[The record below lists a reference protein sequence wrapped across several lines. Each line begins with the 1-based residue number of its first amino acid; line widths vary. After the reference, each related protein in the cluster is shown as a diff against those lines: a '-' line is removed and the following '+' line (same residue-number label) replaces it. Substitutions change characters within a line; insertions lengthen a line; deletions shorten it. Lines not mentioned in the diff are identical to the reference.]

1 MALILKQYLYNI
13 QLRLMKLLKSI
24 LFLTFMLFI
33 MATFS
38 QCGVTKK
45 LETNAPLTLGDV
57 YYQQWIAGV
66 QGGGSG
72 INIFTPII
80 SNPNNIMLD
89 SVYFQGK
96 QAKLEFR
103 NNNVFIGRF
112 KSDINKKKDIVM
124 SSDPYAEYGNK
135 VPEIPKKPAFKLL
148 EDECVVSYKIANK
161 VKYFKIENINK
172 KDVLK
177 FMSAPPKKQ

>member
-1 MALILKQYLYNI
+1 
-13 QLRLMKLLKSI
+13 MKLLKSI

-33 MATFS
+33 LATFS
-38 QCGVTKK
+38 QCGVSKK
-45 LETNAPLTLGDV
+45 LETKVPLTIGDV

-72 INIFTPII
+72 INIFIPII
-80 SNPNNIMLD
+80 SNPKNIMLD

-96 QAKLEFR
+96 QAKLEYT

-112 KSDINKKKDIVM
+112 ESEISQKKDIVM
-124 SSDPYAEYGNK
+124 SSDPYAEYGNE
-135 VPEIPKKPAFKLL
+135 VPKISKKPHLQLL

-161 VKYFKIENINK
+161 VKFFKIEKINK

-177 FMSAPPKKQ
+177 LMSAPPKKH

>member
-1 MALILKQYLYNI
+1 
-13 QLRLMKLLKSI
+13 MKLLKSI

-57 YYQQWIAGV
+57 YYQHWVAGV
-66 QGGGSG
+66 RGGGSG
-72 INIFTPII
+72 INIFIPIV
-80 SNPNNIMLD
+80 SNPENIMLD

-96 QAKLEFR
+96 KAKLEYR
-103 NNNVFIGRF
+103 NNEVFIGRF
-112 KSDINKKKDIVM
+112 QSEINQKSDIVM

-135 VPEIPKKPAFKLL
+135 VPEIPKKLPFKLL
-148 EDECVVSYKIANK
+148 EDECVVSYKLANK
-161 VKYFKIENINK
+161 VKYFKIEKINK
-172 KDVLK
+172 KDVSE
-177 FMSAPPKKQ
+177 FMSTPHKKP

>member
-1 MALILKQYLYNI
+1 
-13 QLRLMKLLKSI
+13 
-24 LFLTFMLFI
+24 MLFI

-72 INIFTPII
+72 INIFIPII
-80 SNPNNIMLD
+80 SNPKNIMLD

-96 QAKLEFR
+96 QAKLEYR
-103 NNNVFIGRF
+103 NSDIFIGRF
-112 KSDINKKKDIVM
+112 ESEINQKKDIIM
-124 SSDPYAEYGNK
+124 SSEPYAEYGNK
-135 VPEIPKKPAFKLL
+135 VPEIPKKPPFKLL
-148 EDECVVSYKIANK
+148 EDECVVSYKDANK
-161 VKYFKIENINK
+161 VKYFKIDKINK
-172 KDVLK
+172 KEDLK
-177 FMSAPPKKQ
+177 FMSAPPKKP